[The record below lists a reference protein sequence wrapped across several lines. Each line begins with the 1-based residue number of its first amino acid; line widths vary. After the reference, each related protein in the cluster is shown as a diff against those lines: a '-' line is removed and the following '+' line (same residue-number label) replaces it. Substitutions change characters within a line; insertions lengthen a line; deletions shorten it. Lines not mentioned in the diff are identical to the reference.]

1 MPLALHGDEAPVTG
15 AWGHKLSYHSVVF
28 LIASCLEVCVGSY
41 IWVCVCVCASSHRSW
56 QKLGARRSLFS
67 MDELACLEVVTQVVM
82 LPMLSD
88 VLHPEGHF
96 VFLFA
101 LTPDIHNEGGSHRA

>member
-1 MPLALHGDEAPVTG
+1 MRFMDPATVVVVSAIVIVGSAAVAVVSVGTVVSGSL
-15 AWGHKLSYHSVVF
+15 HKLGWYQLV
-28 LIASCLEVCVGSY
+28 A
-41 IWVCVCVCASSHRSW
+41 
-56 QKLGARRSLFS
+56 
-67 MDELACLEVVTQVVM
+67 VVTQVVM

>member
-1 MPLALHGDEAPVTG
+1 MG
-15 AWGHKLSYHSVVF
+15 
-28 LIASCLEVCVGSY
+28 
-41 IWVCVCVCASSHRSW
+41 VCVCASSHRSW